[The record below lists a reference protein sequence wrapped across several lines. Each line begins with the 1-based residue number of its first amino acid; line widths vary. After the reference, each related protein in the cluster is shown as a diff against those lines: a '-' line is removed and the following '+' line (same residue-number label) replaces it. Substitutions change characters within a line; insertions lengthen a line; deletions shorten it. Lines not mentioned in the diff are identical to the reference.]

1 MRTIELDKVDISIT
15 DDTAEKVV
23 HQMDVDNIF
32 DAVQVSIN
40 NNNILRSSV
49 FERMCDDYKDELSEL
64 LRKFWDRKSD
74 ACPLEATEHE
84 NQIEEWQDWIDNGM

>member
-23 HQMDVDNIF
+23 GEMEVDDIF
-32 DAVQVSIN
+32 DAIQTSIN

-49 FERMCDDYKDELSEL
+49 FERICDDYKDDLTEL
-64 LRKFWDRKSD
+64 LWKFWNRKYD
-74 ACPLEATEHE
+74 DWQALYHKK
-84 NQIEEWQDWIDNGM
+84 QIEEWELWIENGM